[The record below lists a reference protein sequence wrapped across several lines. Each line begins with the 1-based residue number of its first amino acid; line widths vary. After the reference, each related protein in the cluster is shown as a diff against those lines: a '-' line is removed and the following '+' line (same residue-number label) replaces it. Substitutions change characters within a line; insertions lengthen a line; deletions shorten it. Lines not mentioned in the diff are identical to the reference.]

1 MTHRRTTATALALI
15 LLAAPAAAQSLGA
28 RLTAR
33 LDAEGLTRNL
43 WGVAVTD
50 LDGRVLFD
58 RNAERL
64 FMPASNTKL
73 VVTSAALALLGPDF
87 RVRTS
92 LYGTGPVVDGTLRGD
107 LVLYGR
113 GDPTFSR
120 RCYATDEDRP
130 GACETDPAAK
140 LGDLARQ
147 LAERGITRVA
157 GDLIGDGSY
166 LGEELVHPAWEQ
178 YDLNWWYAAPVSG
191 LAFND
196 NAIDFRIEASDTV
209 GAQPRITMSPD
220 VGLTTI
226 ENRAVI
232 GEAGS
237 ERTFDILR
245 SSDGGSY
252 VATGSLPAGSSPRTE
267 YAAVA
272 DPNRYAALALRA
284 ELARQGIV
292 VLGGVGSTVDSL
304 DYAHAR
310 STPPLADVA
319 SRPLADWVFP
329 VLNTSQNFFA
339 ETLLRQLGKQ
349 FGGNGSWREGR
360 EVEGRFLV
368 DSVGVDSTQFALS
381 DGSGLAGNNLVT
393 PLTFTRILA
402 WMRRHPAYDAFAAGL
417 PQSGERG
424 SLSRRFVG
432 TPLEGRVRA
441 KTGSI
446 SRVNTLSGYVE
457 RADGKVLVFSI
468 QANHHTLGSS
478 RMIPAIDSIVVELGK
493 P

>member
-1 MTHRRTTATALALI
+1 VARILL
-15 LLAAPAAAQSLGA
+15 LLAAAPLGAQSLA
-28 RLTAR
+28 AR
-33 LDAEGLTRNL
+33 LDARLNAEGLGRNL

-50 LDGRVLFD
+50 LAGRVLFD

-73 VVTSAALALLGPDF
+73 VASAAALALLGPEF

-92 LYGTGPVVDGTLRGD
+92 LYATGPVVHGVLQGD

-113 GDPTFSR
+113 GDPTFSK
-120 RCYATDEDRP
+120 RCYAIDEDRP
-130 GACETDPAAK
+130 GACDTDPAAK
-140 LGDLARQ
+140 FRDLARQ
-147 LAERGITRVA
+147 LAELGVTQVA
-157 GDLIGDGSY
+157 GDLIGDGSH
-166 LGEELVHPAWEQ
+166 LGEELVHPAWEL

-209 GAQPRITMSPD
+209 GAQPRITMTPD
-220 VGLTTI
+220 LGLATL

-232 GEAGS
+232 GPRGS
-237 ERTFDILR
+237 DRTFDILR
-245 SSDGGSY
+245 SSDGQRY
-252 VATGSLPAGSSPRTE
+252 VASGSLPAGSATRTE
-267 YAAVA
+267 YAAVL
-272 DPNRYAALALRA
+272 DPNRHAALALRA
-284 ELARQGIV
+284 ELAQQGIV
-292 VLGGVGSTVDSL
+292 VRGTVQSTVDSFGL
-304 DYAHAR
+304 AHAR
-310 STPPLADVA
+310 ATPPLADVA
-319 SRPLADWVFP
+319 SRPLREWVFP

-339 ETLLRQLGKQ
+339 EVLLRQLGKQ
-349 FGGNGSWREGR
+349 FGGNGSWQEGR
-360 EVEGRFLV
+360 AVEARFLI

-393 PLTFTRILA
+393 PLAFTQVLTWI
-402 WMRRHPAYDAFAAGL
+402 RRHPAYESFAAAL

-424 SLSRRFVG
+424 SLRRRFVG
-432 TPLEGRVRA
+432 TPLEGRVLA

-457 RADGKVLVFSI
+457 RADGRVLVFSI

-478 RMIPAIDSIVVELGK
+478 RMIPAIDSIVVELG